1 MPNSEKHFLCDKIIK
16 TMRKIFL
23 MVLVVA
29 GMTAMFGKFSNKE
42 KLVDNLLLENIE
54 ALASGEGGG
63 TWCVGTGCTHCPA
76 TGERVAYIKEPYNL
90 K

>member
-1 MPNSEKHFLCDKIIK
+1 
-16 TMRKIFL
+16 MRKIFL
-23 MVLVVA
+23 VILLVA
-29 GMTAMFGKFSNKE
+29 GMIAMFGKFSEKE
-42 KLVDNLLLENIE
+42 NLVGNLFLDYIE

-63 TWCVGTGCTHCPA
+63 IWCVGTGCTHCPA